1 VISSAPGWQG
11 LWVRALLRSGCV
23 YLSAACHW
31 PAMQRQ
37 QQRSGVETCLRK
49 GSGRASVACDA
60 CYVPF
65 PTRARIPPAS
75 GCTEA
80 QGDGDSWPMSWG
92 VESKSSSRPPTK
104 VIVPPSH
111 QERRAACADRG
122 PDSEPWNVNCHPEIA
137 WGLALFTRGTSIAAV
152 CHDCLGDLVA
162 PAVHGSRR
170 RQPVRA
176 CLRYQ
181 PSDRCG
187 MCSQD
192 PRFITIHADS
202 RFMHILIARERV
214 MPSR

>member
-1 VISSAPGWQG
+1 MATVGQ
-11 LWVRALLRSGCV
+11 
-23 YLSAACHW
+23 
-31 PAMQRQ
+31 
-37 QQRSGVETCLRK
+37 CL
-49 GSGRASVACDA
+49 G
-60 CYVPF
+60 
-65 PTRARIPPAS
+65 
-75 GCTEA
+75 
-80 QGDGDSWPMSWG
+80 G
-92 VESKSSSRPPTK
+92 VESKQSSRPPTK
-104 VIVPPSH
+104 IAVPPSSSTASCGM
-111 QERRAACADRG
+111 RRQRTMARQLSPQIAC
-122 PDSEPWNVNCHPEIA
+122 
-137 WGLALFTRGTSIAAV
+137 GLASLTCGTSIAAV